1 MRSQYRCVKGRAMCS
16 KARSSRRENLKDGG
30 MAEEG
35 LQRVG
40 GKLAGLPK
48 TLGTHDVAIGV
59 CSGAGVCHRG
69 EHLLS
74 AFEK

>member
-1 MRSQYRCVKGRAMCS
+1 MCS

-59 CSGAGVCHRG
+59 CSEAWHRG
-69 EHLLS
+69 V
-74 AFEK
+74 A

>member
-1 MRSQYRCVKGRAMCS
+1 
-16 KARSSRRENLKDGG
+16 

-59 CSGAGVCHRG
+59 CSGVWHSG
-69 EHLLS
+69 EHLSRFRVSSVKERPSPTLLRQCC
-74 AFEK
+74 

>member
-59 CSGAGVCHRG
+59 CSGVCHRG
-69 EHLLS
+69 EHLS
-74 AFEK
+74 ALEK

>member
-1 MRSQYRCVKGRAMCS
+1 
-16 KARSSRRENLKDGG
+16 

-59 CSGAGVCHRG
+59 CSGVWHTYSSG
-69 EHLLS
+69 EHLSRFRVSSVKERPSPTLLRQCC
-74 AFEK
+74 

>member
-1 MRSQYRCVKGRAMCS
+1 
-16 KARSSRRENLKDGG
+16 

-59 CSGAGVCHRG
+59 CSGVCHRG
-69 EHLLS
+69 EHLS
-74 AFEK
+74 ALEK

>member
-1 MRSQYRCVKGRAMCS
+1 MCS

-59 CSGAGVCHRG
+59 WHSG
-69 EHLLS
+69 EHLS
-74 AFEK
+74 RF

>member
-1 MRSQYRCVKGRAMCS
+1 
-16 KARSSRRENLKDGG
+16 

-59 CSGAGVCHRG
+59 CSGVCHRG
-69 EHLLS
+69 EHLSRFRVSSVKERPSPTLLRQCC
-74 AFEK
+74 

>member
-1 MRSQYRCVKGRAMCS
+1 MCS

-48 TLGTHDVAIGV
+48 TLGTHDVAIGRV
-59 CSGAGVCHRG
+59 WHSG
-69 EHLLS
+69 EHLS
-74 AFEK
+74 RF